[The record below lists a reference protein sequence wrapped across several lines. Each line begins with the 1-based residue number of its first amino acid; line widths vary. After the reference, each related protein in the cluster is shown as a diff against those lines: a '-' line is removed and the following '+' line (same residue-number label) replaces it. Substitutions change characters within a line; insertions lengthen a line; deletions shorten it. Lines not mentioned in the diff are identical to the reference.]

1 MKSMITIEGCLKG
14 EQIDLVLGYQILL
27 ALFSLEI

>member
-1 MKSMITIEGCLKG
+1 MKSMITIVGRLKG

-27 ALFSLEI
+27 ALVNLTI

>member
-1 MKSMITIEGCLKG
+1 MKSITIMGCLKG

-27 ALFSLEI
+27 ALVNLTI

>member
-1 MKSMITIEGCLKG
+1 MKLIITIVGCLKG

-27 ALFSLEI
+27 ALVNLMI